1 MSVFS
6 LLRRLTCGLAL
17 LGLPTLALPS
27 IAQAAPVAATQ
38 NATGRVEIIEGT
50 RVRKLNDLNF
60 AWLSVTA
67 AGTAIIDPNN
77 DAMTT
82 TGGVL
87 HAGGLAYAAL
97 FEAIS
102 PAKNVVLIRIPR
114 NPITVTRVGGTQTMT
129 VSDWTLSG
137 NSKRNTVAHEPF
149 AFKVGGTLTVS
160 ANQAEGLYV
169 GTFDI
174 EVQYP

>member
-1 MSVFS
+1 MRGFTS
-6 LLRRLTCGLAL
+6 LCGLFLGLAL
-17 LGLPTLALPS
+17 LGLPSLAG
-27 IAQAAPVAATQ
+27 AAPVAATQ

-50 RVRKLNDLNF
+50 KVRKLNDLNF

-67 AGTAIIDPNN
+67 AGSAVIDPNS
-77 DAMTT
+77 DTMTT

-87 HAGGLAYAAL
+87 HAGGLPYAAL

-102 PAKNVVLIRIPR
+102 PAKNVVIIRIPR
-114 NPITVTRVGGTQTMT
+114 NPIVVTRVGGTETMT
-129 VSDWTLSG
+129 VSNWTLSG

-149 AFKVGGTLTVS
+149 AFKVGGTLSVN
-160 ANQAEGLYV
+160 ANQAEGLYL
-169 GTFDI
+169 GNFDV